1 MQTPKKLAT
10 GHQKTCGC
18 PVNHLNCLTA
28 KDWIKSQIGVWRTD
42 FDDKEFQRVF
52 EFFYEARDVRD
63 KQIHP
68 AVFPVNLAKKI
79 IGLFTHEGEL
89 VVDPFMGIGTTLV
102 AARDLQ
108 RNAVGFDINQR
119 YIDFSDRRLQQV
131 PPHEGCEQLPILDDA
146 RNIDQYI
153 EPETIKLAFT
163 SPPYANLL
171 NRPRLNKSRRVRE
184 NEQYRKVEQYSQ
196 DPRDLGTLKV
206 EEYASEMKA
215 IYRKILPLM
224 KPKGH
229 SVINVPDVWTN
240 EVPGGRRVPIHIYVY
255 HAMVEAGF
263 ELRNTMIWD
272 RNNIVNRIGIFG
284 WPSNFI
290 TMGTTFEYLLDFW
303 RPPN

>member
-63 KQIHP
+63 KQVHP
-68 AVFPVNLAKKI
+68 AVFPVSLAKKI
-79 IGLFTHEGEL
+79 IGLFTHEGEM

-108 RNAVGFDINQR
+108 RNAIGFDINQR
-119 YIDFSDRRLQQV
+119 YVDFSNGRLQQV
-131 PPHEGCEQLPILDDA
+131 PPHEGYEQLPILDDA

-184 NEQYRKVEQYSQ
+184 NQQYLKVEQYSQ
-196 DPRDLGTLKV
+196 DPRDLGILKV

-215 IYRKILPLM
+215 IYKKILPLM
-224 KPKGH
+224 RPKGH